1 MKALPI
7 PFIAVKKLGRM
18 LVNEGIF
25 SCVLTFSYQLII
37 QLMNYF
43 GGILGTDWGFYS
55 LWLAEKTSILLTLFA
70 VLKGI
75 GLLLSK
81 IRLSFLV
88 QGFLSQVVSLVSTSL
103 TTLVATSII
112 SSIICAGASLL
123 IGLGIVLHAVPFK
136 LTRNI
141 GATMIAVVVVFSIG
155 LPLMPHFIDL
165 VTSTVGYTLI
175 TNGDSCS
182 ANIKLVDALNY
193 EFGQA
198 VIEGYSNGE
207 LLYRY
212 SIDTKGSLKVNT
224 YNGFPCYDHEIVLQ
238 IADLTYSSIIQR
250 NQETWNI
257 TLHIPDVIGIAP
269 NRFILIGSDMNIN
282 YFSKSENKVIIGV
295 SNSIQSEFKVYVENR
310 DVVAVLIDDVPVENH
325 EPEALDWHGISYF
338 IYTYT
343 LQPGDHTISVEV
355 NYQSTTPL
363 DVDLYPYALKLFNV
377 DLMSAENLI
386 MIGTYAFIELTVLP
400 LIYLTILF
408 AISLNL
414 AKLLGGVSLS
424 LAKLTVNL
432 Y

>member
-1 MKALPI
+1 
-7 PFIAVKKLGRM
+7 
-18 LVNEGIF
+18 
-25 SCVLTFSYQLII
+25 
-37 QLMNYF
+37 MNYF
-43 GGILGTDWGFYS
+43 GVILGTDWGFYT

-81 IRLSFLV
+81 IKLSFLV
-88 QGFLSQVVSLVSTSL
+88 QGFLSQVVGLVSTSL

-165 VTSTVGYTLI
+165 VTSTVGYALI

-182 ANIKLVDALNY
+182 ANIRLVDALNY

-212 SIDTKGSLKVNT
+212 SIDTKGSLKVNI

-238 IADLTYSSIIQR
+238 IGNLAYSSIIQR

-257 TLHIPDVIGIAP
+257 TFHIPGVISIAP

-282 YFSKSENKVIIGV
+282 YFSKSENEVIIGV
-295 SNSIQSEFKVYVENR
+295 SNSIQSEFKVYVEKR
-310 DVVAVLIDDVPVENH
+310 DVVTVLIDNVLVENH
-325 EPEALDWHGISYF
+325 EPETLDWYGISYS
-338 IYTYT
+338 IYKYT

-355 NYQSTTPL
+355 NYLITTPL

-377 DLMSAENLI
+377 DLMSTENLI

-414 AKLLGGVSLS
+414 ARLLGGVSLS

-432 Y
+432 